1 MDQTSLVVGFLPEG
15 YDPDDY
21 VAKYPK
27 EFEKFC
33 SQQKPGSIVLLFDG
47 DEAGRSASR
56 AAIDKFVN
64 LEIDDGQGREN
75 KNWSIYMDEYDTFLR
90 AVISALG
97 TEIGRRQNFSAL
109 RNWTTPRL
117 QYALI
122 TYHQIIESAL
132 FYGNS
137 YCLEWVLPLAKEYRA
152 KIEHELES
160 RATPRKLIAEGIYST
175 SQKQWL
181 DARQVRDKIDVFE
194 TFRQFIPDL
203 KRGGVRIAQGTCP
216 LHSVKGRRER
226 TASFTVYIDDGGFKC
241 FGCQAG
247 GSIFDLVMRLEN
259 MDFAHAVN
267 RVGELAR
274 IV

>member
-1 MDQTSLVVGFLPEG
+1 MDQTPLVVGFLPEE

-21 VAKYPK
+21 IAKYPK

-33 SQQKPGSIVLLFDG
+33 GKQKSGSIVLLFDG
-47 DEAGRSASR
+47 DEAGRSASN
-56 AAIDKFVN
+56 AAVDKFIN
-64 LEIDDGQGREN
+64 LETDDGQSREN

-97 TEIGRRQNFSAL
+97 TEIGQRQNFSAL

-160 RATPRKLIAEGIYST
+160 RATPRKLLAGGRT

-181 DARQVRDKIDVFE
+181 DAKRVREKIDVFE
-194 TFRQFIPDL
+194 AFHQFIPDL
-203 KRGGVRIAQGTCP
+203 KRGGARIAKGTCP

-226 TASFTVYIDDGGFKC
+226 TPSFTVYIDDGGFKC
-241 FGCQAG
+241 FGCQAS

-259 MDFAHAVN
+259 MDFAHSVN
-267 RVGELAR
+267 RVGGLAG
-274 IV
+274 IA